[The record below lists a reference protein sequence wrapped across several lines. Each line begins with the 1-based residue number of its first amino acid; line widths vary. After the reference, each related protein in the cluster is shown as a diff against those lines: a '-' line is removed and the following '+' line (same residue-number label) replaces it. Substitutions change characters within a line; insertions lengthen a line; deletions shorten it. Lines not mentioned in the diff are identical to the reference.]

1 MHNNI
6 IILLATHNGE
16 SYISAQLNSILE
28 QTNTSWKLLIHD
40 DNSTDNTVD
49 IIKQYQKQYSSK
61 IQFIDDD
68 ISFGNASDNF
78 NFLLGYID
86 TEYIM
91 FCDQDDVWKK
101 DKIDKTLQKMKEVE
115 KEGKQAV
122 LIHTDLVVVDE
133 SLQVLNNSFWD
144 YQNLNPKNSN
154 FSHFVIQNNITGCS
168 VMINKKLAKLALP
181 IPKET
186 IMHDWWLGLVA
197 SKFGK
202 IAYLNE
208 PTILYRQHLA
218 NDTGAKRFDIR
229 FLAQNAKKTYKNR
242 KQMFDKYIIQAKKF
256 LEVYQNQLDE
266 ETIKMLKD
274 FSNIKSNSW
283 WNRFMILKKYK
294 LFKQDFWRNIG
305 FLFSV

>member
-1 MHNNI
+1 MSSYI
-6 IILLATHNGE
+6 IILLSTYNGE
-16 SYISAQLNSILE
+16 KYLKEQLDSLFDQTCKEFKVIVRDDGSTDGTLGILNSYDLE
-28 QTNTSWKLLIHD
+28 IMP
-40 DNSTDNTVD
+40 
-49 IIKQYQKQYSSK
+49 SSK
-61 IQFIDDD
+61 NLGARD
-68 ISFGNASDNF
+68 SFGT
-78 NFLLGYID
+78 LLEYALQKD
-86 TEYIM
+86 DKEYIM

-101 DKIDKTLQKMKEVE
+101 NKIDKTLQKMKEVE